1 MEAVTQR
8 PAGRRRRGL
17 QPEGTGR
24 SPDPAMALLGV
35 RMPGRAQAGGCTRR
49 HRAARAGTGHRG
61 SKGENRVSNSKQVG
75 LGEGPG
81 GQENKAPDAGLGSRR
96 RRKLLAKTGTGQ
108 ARGPGTRPCPL
119 SQPLRD
125 PLADRPATA
134 ESESLIETTPR
145 HPDAL
150 RITII
155 LQFGLVWVC
164 GWNLSLPNP
173 ALNPA
178 YL

>member
-35 RMPGRAQAGGCTRR
+35 RMPGRAQAGGGTRR
-49 HRAARAGTGHRG
+49 HRTARGGTQHRG
-61 SKGENRVSNSKQVG
+61 SKGEKRLSNSKQVG
-75 LGEGPG
+75 LGGGPG

-96 RRKLLAKTGTGQ
+96 RKLLAKTGTGQ
-108 ARGPGTRPCPL
+108 ARGPDTRPCPP

-145 HPDAL
+145 HPTL
-150 RITII
+150 C
-155 LQFGLVWVC
+155 GLLLFC
-164 GWNLSLPNP
+164 SLGWYECVAGIFPFQTLL
-173 ALNPA
+173 
-178 YL
+178 

>member
-35 RMPGRAQAGGCTRR
+35 RMPGRAQAGGGTRR
-49 HRAARAGTGHRG
+49 HQAVRAGTGHRG

-75 LGEGPG
+75 LGAGPG

-96 RRKLLAKTGTGQ
+96 KETAGQ
-108 ARGPGTRPCPL
+108 DGDGPGQGTRHPPL
-119 SQPLRD
+119 PAV
-125 PLADRPATA
+125 LAAEGPPRRPAC
-134 ESESLIETTPR
+134 
-145 HPDAL
+145 D
-150 RITII
+150 
-155 LQFGLVWVC
+155 G
-164 GWNLSLPNP
+164 GK
-173 ALNPA
+173 
-178 YL
+178 

>member
-8 PAGRRRRGL
+8 PARRRRRGL
-17 QPEGTGR
+17 QPEGTGL

-35 RMPGRAQAGGCTRR
+35 RMPGRAQAGGGTRR
-49 HRAARAGTGHRG
+49 HRAVRAGTGHRE

-75 LGEGPG
+75 LGGGPG

-96 RRKLLAKTGTGQ
+96 RKLLAKTGTDQ
-108 ARGPGTRPCPL
+108 ARGPGTRPCPP

-145 HPDAL
+145 HPD
-150 RITII
+150 
-155 LQFGLVWVC
+155 
-164 GWNLSLPNP
+164 S
-173 ALNPA
+173 
-178 YL
+178 